1 MVNRDAITTGCA
13 WINLGAIVEM
23 ALYDGVIR
31 KHNQRIGLSTGDS
44 RRFKTF
50 DDLWDAFRLQAE
62 NLMKHVF
69 IQQYIADKMKSEFI
83 ATPMNSMLHDLCMKS
98 STDMHKGPIDGA
110 VYLGFFDT
118 IGFGTA
124 IDSLA
129 AVKKL
134 VFDDKK
140 LTMAELLA
148 ALDSNFEGK
157 EAIRQMCL
165 NAPKYGNNDPYA
177 DNIGRDIEELFA
189 RITHGRKTAFGGEL
203 DVRYVTITSH
213 VPFGSV
219 VGATPDGR
227 KAGETVSDGIAPS
240 QGADQNGPTASL
252 TSVARTRAGAYKE
265 RAARL
270 LNLKLS
276 PAAVAGEAGTRKLM
290 SLIRT
295 ACDLKMWHL
304 QFNIINRDT
313 LIAARKEPEKYRDL
327 LVRVAGYSA
336 YFVDLTQQLQ
346 DEIIKRTEHNF

>member
-1 MVNRDAITTGCA
+1 M
-13 WINLGAIVEM
+13 
-23 ALYDGVIR
+23 
-31 KHNQRIGLSTGDS
+31 
-44 RRFKTF
+44 
-50 DDLWDAFRLQAE
+50 
-62 NLMKHVF
+62 
-69 IQQYIADKMKSEFI
+69 
-83 ATPMNSMLHDLCMKS
+83 HD
-98 STDMHKGPIDGA
+98 GPIDGA

-140 LTMAELLA
+140 ISMTELLE
-148 ALDSNFEGK
+148 ALDNNFEGK

-177 DNIGRDIEELFA
+177 DSIGRDIEEMFA

-219 VGATPDGR
+219 LGATPDGR

-252 TSVARTRAGAYKE
+252 ISVARTRAGAYKE

-304 QFNIINRDT
+304 QFNIVNRDT
-313 LIAARKEPEKYRDL
+313 LIAAQKEPEKYRDL

-336 YFVDLTQQLQ
+336 YFVDLTPQLQ
-346 DEIIKRTEHNF
+346 NEIIQRTEHQF